1 MNGPK
6 KSAKKIGEANGMPS
20 LLVVPKRVMLRNNVG
35 SLDASRSS
43 QLFTFGVTG
52 LSIALRAS

>member
-6 KSAKKIGEANGMPS
+6 KSAKKIGEANGISS
-20 LLVVPKRVMLRNNVG
+20 LLVVPKPVMLRNNVV
-35 SLDASRSS
+35 SLDASRS
-43 QLFTFGVTG
+43 QLFTFGARG